1 MLSSLAV
8 AVIVINNF
16 IEERSKGI
24 VRVVRTSINT
34 DARLSPLRSRENDLS
49 KCESIL
55 IFLVL
60 ELLPKLRGKAFGEMG
75 LCAIREDGE
84 VSDIL
89 WGFEVRA
96 DKSAFGTGFSNL

>member
-1 MLSSLAV
+1 MLISLAV
-8 AVIVINNF
+8 AVIFINNF

-34 DARLSPLRSRENDLS
+34 DARLSPLRARENSLS

-60 ELLPKLRGKAFGEMG
+60 ELLPKLRGKAFGEEG
-75 LCAIREDGE
+75 LCATREVGE
-84 VSDIL
+84 VSDL
-89 WGFEVRA
+89 VWGIEVRA
-96 DKSAFGTGFSNL
+96 DKSAFSTGFGNL